1 MKKLAVFLIAAS
13 ALVSG
18 CVVYD
23 TPYQDRGQYRE
34 DYQRDR
40 GHDGIPHHG
49 DRDRD
54 RDRDRDG
61 DGVRNSR
68 DRRPDDPSR
77 Y

>member
-23 TPYQDRGQYRE
+23 TPYQDRQYRE

-40 GHDGIPHHG
+40 SHDGVPHHG

-54 RDRDRDG
+54 RDG
-61 DGVRNSR
+61 DGAVSYTHLTLPTS
-68 DRRPDDPSR
+68 DLV
-77 Y
+77 